1 MTDHQRLKFVTVQG
15 FRSLADVR
23 LEIRPLNILI
33 GPNGAGK
40 SNFVSLFTF
49 VRNIVNG
56 QLQLYTGVRGGA
68 NKLLFYGT
76 KTTPKMELAFD
87 FPPNHYRI
95 QLVPTTADRFVF
107 GYEACSFDMD
117 YAPGTYGQNI
127 NSGGEES
134 RLGRFAIQPQASVPK
149 HVLHALQGWRVYHFH
164 DTSAAAGVKQSVPRY
179 DNLVLKEDASN
190 LAAFLL
196 EMRDNEAKTAH
207 YKRLV
212 RTIQLVIP
220 FFKDFLFRPA
230 TNDSQTLQLE
240 WQDHNSPDTVFNAH
254 DLSDGSLRFI
264 CLATLLLQPE
274 LPKLILLDEP
284 ELGLHPS
291 AIHVLAGLL
300 RRASD
305 RATVIAS
312 TQSVNLVNEFDPDD
326 IVVVDRDEKGAST
339 FSRQHNEQLKQWLE
353 RYSLGELWE
362 KNVMGGTP

>member
-1 MTDHQRLKFVTVQG
+1 MSDYQRLKLVMVQG
-15 FRSLADVR
+15 FRSLADVN

-49 VRNIVNG
+49 IRNIVNG
-56 QLQLYTGVRGGA
+56 HLQLYTGVQGGA
-68 NKLLFYGT
+68 NKLLYYGA
-76 KTTPKMELAFD
+76 KTTSKMELAFS
-87 FPPNHYRI
+87 FPPNHYRA
-95 QLVPTTADRFVF
+95 QLVPTSADRFVF
-107 GYEACSFDMD
+107 GYEACYFDKD
-117 YAPGTYGQNI
+117 WGPGTHGENI

-134 RLGRFAIQPQASVPK
+134 RLGVFGIQPQGSVPK
-149 HVLHALQGWRVYHFH
+149 YVLQALQSWRVYHFH
-164 DTSAAAGVKQSVPRY
+164 DTSAAAGVKQSVARY

-196 EMRDNEAKTAH
+196 EMQENEAKNSH

-230 TNDSQTLQLE
+230 PTGAQMLQLE
-240 WQDHNSPDTVFNAH
+240 WQDRNSPDTVFNAH

-264 CLATLLLQPE
+264 CLAALLLQPD
-274 LPKLILLDEP
+274 LPSLILLDEP

-312 TQSVNLVNEFDPDD
+312 TQSVNLVNEFDADD
-326 IVVVDRDEKGAST
+326 IIVVDRNERGAST
-339 FSRQHNEQLKQWLE
+339 FTRQHNEQLKQWLE

-362 KNVMGGTP
+362 KNVIGGTP